1 MPDQPRKID
10 LLVFR
15 SDPEFPRSGDRL
27 RDIRGMDQHLA
38 GYASPV
44 QARAA
49 QRPFFHDSNFH
60 PFCSSRGRDRQSG
73 AAADDDEVEGA
84 HRREARTRV
93 YMLFDEIRVGVF
105 SHKNFLSGVRPEWM
119 VKLKNKKRLE
129 WCLKRYAN
137 GGASQKDLAKMLD
150 VTPRR
155 FRQLYMYYTTRNSLP
170 RIGQSLGRPKK
181 LLDPL
186 SKQLITET
194 HGKYCLNAVYLEK
207 VIFAENNI
215 RLPHNTIHAV
225 LKQEGL
231 AKSEPNKQKRRKAYI
246 RYERE
251 HSLSAVHSDW
261 HEPSGGPKVCAI
273 EDDSSR
279 KILSGGEFDEATTE
293 NTIHLME
300 EAIGKTHHL
309 GTIREC
315 ITDPGTQYFANK

>member
-1 MPDQPRKID
+1 M
-10 LLVFR
+10 
-15 SDPEFPRSGDRL
+15 
-27 RDIRGMDQHLA
+27 A
-38 GYASPV
+38 T
-44 QARAA
+44 ARA
-49 QRPFFHDSNFH
+49 SG
-60 PFCSSRGRDRQSG
+60 SSCVPG
-73 AAADDDEVEGA
+73 AALSVTISAIFC
-84 HRREARTRV
+84 RRTISTASRILGSSASTIT
-93 YMLFDEIRVGVF
+93 IRFMHPRAAPFLYKHIPPPGVGVL
-105 SHKNFLSGVRPEWM
+105 SHKNFLSRVRPEWM
-119 VKLKNKKRLE
+119 GKLKNKKRLE

-246 RYERE
+246 R
-251 HSLSAVHSDW
+251 
-261 HEPSGGPKVCAI
+261 
-273 EDDSSR
+273 
-279 KILSGGEFDEATTE
+279 
-293 NTIHLME
+293 
-300 EAIGKTHHL
+300 
-309 GTIREC
+309 
-315 ITDPGTQYFANK
+315 